1 MIYWLLMRNKMAKKK
16 AQKKDIDFGQD
27 LYVSG
32 QYVVESPTTVVPVS
46 PIMDLMLNG
55 GIKFGS
61 FVIPTGPPKVGK
73 TSFALDMAA
82 TALGIPTHFDNP
94 RELYFYNIEG
104 RINPRDLEGIHHLK
118 QYLGDR
124 VHIFTSKPGDIKTA
138 ENFLEA
144 GEEAI
149 NTKPG
154 CIFIFDSFSSLCSQE
169 GKNKEWDGKAYRDNV
184 PIFLS
189 HFCKRVSNVV
199 PINQSIVV
207 GITHQIAN
215 TGFGFSSW
223 AEASGTKIQY
233 QVDVKLKATH
243 KTEWIENDVQVGQ
256 DVHWKCFCSS
266 LHNGPLET
274 TEAISKL
281 RYGWGLDKSAEL
293 ANVCLDIGLIQRAGS
308 WYTIGEHKVQ
318 GLPKVINILK
328 EEPELYDKLNKEF
341 REMMEL
347 PCA

>member
-1 MIYWLLMRNKMAKKK
+1 MAKKK
-16 AQKKDIDFGQD
+16 KAEKTEEFGKDIY
-27 LYVSG
+27 LSG
-32 QYVVESPTTVVPVS
+32 QYVVDSPTTVVPVS
-46 PIMDLMLNG
+46 PLMDLMLNG

-73 TSFALDMAA
+73 TSFSLDMAA
-82 TALGIPTHFDNP
+82 TALGIPSQFDNP

-104 RINPRDLEGIHHLK
+104 RLNPRDLAGIKHLK
-118 QYLGDR
+118 QYLGER
-124 VHIFTSKPGDIKTA
+124 VKVFSSKPGDIKVA
-138 ENFLEA
+138 ENFLQQ

-154 CIFIFDSFSSLCSQE
+154 SIFIFDSFSALCSQE

-189 HFCKRVSNVV
+189 QFCKRISNVI

-223 AEASGTKIQY
+223 AEASGNKIQY

-243 KTEWIENDVQVGQ
+243 STDWIEGDAKVGQ

-266 LHNGPLET
+266 LHNGPVET
-274 TEAISKL
+274 TEAVSKL
-281 RYGWGLDKSAEL
+281 RYGLGIDKAAEL
-293 ANVCLDIGLIQRAGS
+293 ANVCVDIGLIQRAGS
-308 WYTIGEHKVQ
+308 WYTIGDQKVQ
-318 GLPKVINILK
+318 GLPKVIDALNNNQ
-328 EEPELYDKLNKEF
+328 ELYNELNTEF
-341 REMMEL
+341 RETMGL
-347 PCA
+347 PCV